1 VNAHQSILFRFVT
14 SDRRSRSARE
24 YCAALDCR
32 DFIKGWVTVDTD
44 DRRISEEAVV
54 FAKANRKEIARRL
67 TDPAVYLS
75 EDSPVSVF
83 MAGSPGAGKTEASL
97 EFLARFGGSVL
108 RIDPDTY
115 RAELPGY
122 TGSNSSLF
130 QRAVSVLVSAVHDE
144 ALRLQQSFLLDG
156 TASNFDTVSLN
167 IRRSLKRGRFVLV
180 LYVYQNPERAWE
192 FVQAREKVEGRNIP
206 MHGFVNQYFAAREVV
221 NRLKYEFGHA
231 VTVDIFI
238 KNHDGSTKVYRQNIQ
253 QIDTHV
259 PETYD
264 RASLERRLNSRRFE

>member
-1 VNAHQSILFRFVT
+1 MK
-14 SDRRSRSARE
+14 SD
-24 YCAALDCR
+24 DQ
-32 DFIKGWVTVDTD
+32 
-44 DRRISEEAVV
+44 RIADEAVV
-54 FAKANRKEIARRL
+54 FAKANRKGIARRL
-67 TDPAVYLS
+67 TDPSIFLS

-97 EFLARFGGSVL
+97 EFLSRFGGGVL
-108 RIDPDTY
+108 RIDPDNY
-115 RAELPGY
+115 RSELPGY

-156 TASNFDTVSLN
+156 TSSNYETVARN
-167 IRRSLKRGRFVLV
+167 IQRSLKRGRFVLV
-180 LYVYQNPERAWE
+180 LYVYQNPERAWK

-206 MHGFVNQYFAAREVV
+206 VEGFVHQYFAAREVV
-221 NRLKYEFGHA
+221 NRLKFHFGHS

-238 KNHDGSTKVYRQNIQ
+238 KNEDGSTKAYRENIQ
-253 QIDTHV
+253 QIDTHI

-264 RASLERRLNSRRFE
+264 HDSLARKLSQKRNE

>member
-1 VNAHQSILFRFVT
+1 MDA
-14 SDRRSRSARE
+14 DA
-24 YCAALDCR
+24 
-32 DFIKGWVTVDTD
+32 D
-44 DRRISEEAVV
+44 DRRISEQAVV

-67 TDPAVYLS
+67 TDPLVYLS

-97 EFLARFGGSVL
+97 EFLARFGGCVL

-156 TASNFDTVSLN
+156 TASNYDTVSLN

-180 LYVYQNPERAWE
+180 LYVYQNPEKAWE
-192 FVQAREKVEGRNIP
+192 FVQARETVEGRNIP
-206 MHGFVNQYFAAREVV
+206 RHGFVAQYFAAREVV

-238 KNHDGSTKVYRQNIQ
+238 KNHDGSTKSYRQNIQ
-253 QIDTHV
+253 QIDTHI
-259 PETYD
+259 PESND
-264 RASLERRLNSRRFE
+264 RASLERGLNSRRDESWLLHKNSKQ

>member
-1 VNAHQSILFRFVT
+1 MNVEGDAQGM
-14 SDRRSRSARE
+14 D
-24 YCAALDCR
+24 
-32 DFIKGWVTVDTD
+32 VDD
-44 DRRISEEAVV
+44 QRIADEAVA
-54 FAKANRKEIARRL
+54 FAKANRKEIVRRL
-67 TDPAVYLS
+67 TDPSIYLS

-97 EFLARFGGSVL
+97 EFLARFGGRVL

-115 RAELPGY
+115 RCELPGY

-156 TASNFDTVSLN
+156 TSSNHETVSRN

-180 LYVYQNPERAWE
+180 LYVHQKPERAWE
-192 FVQAREKVEGRNIP
+192 FVQAREQVEGRNIP
-206 MHGFVNQYFAAREVV
+206 LAGFIHQYFAARDVV
-221 NRLKYEFGHA
+221 NRLKFEFGHA

-238 KNHDGSTKVYRQNIQ
+238 KNIDGSTRAYKEDVQR
-253 QIDTHV
+253 IDRYI
-259 PETYD
+259 PQSYD
-264 RASLERRLNSRRFE
+264 RASLERTLSCTRYE

>member
-1 VNAHQSILFRFVT
+1 M
-14 SDRRSRSARE
+14 
-24 YCAALDCR
+24 
-32 DFIKGWVTVDTD
+32 DTNE
-44 DRRISEEAVV
+44 RRISDEAVV
-54 FAKANRKEIARRL
+54 FAKANRKVIAKRL
-67 TDPAVYLS
+67 TDPSVYLS
-75 EDSPVSVF
+75 EDAPVSVF

-97 EFLARFGGSVL
+97 EFLSRFGGSVL

-115 RAELPGY
+115 RTELPGY

-130 QRAVSVLVSAVHDE
+130 QRAVSVLVSAVLDK

-192 FVQAREKVEGRNIP
+192 FVQARERIEGRNIP
-206 MHGFVNQYFAAREVV
+206 LRGFLDQYFAAREVV
-221 NRLKYEFGHA
+221 NRLKYEFGHT

-238 KNHDGSTKVYRQNIQ
+238 KNHDGSTKAYLQNIQ
-253 QIDTHV
+253 QIDTHI

-264 RASLERRLNSRRFE
+264 RASLERRLNYMRYE

>member
-1 VNAHQSILFRFVT
+1 MK
-14 SDRRSRSARE
+14 SD
-24 YCAALDCR
+24 DQ
-32 DFIKGWVTVDTD
+32 
-44 DRRISEEAVV
+44 RIADEAVV
-54 FAKANRKEIARRL
+54 FAKANRKGIARKL
-67 TDPAVYLS
+67 TDPSIFLS

-97 EFLARFGGSVL
+97 EFLSRFGGGVL
-108 RIDPDTY
+108 RIDPDNY
-115 RAELPGY
+115 RSELPGY
-122 TGSNSSLF
+122 TGNNSSLF

-156 TASNFDTVSLN
+156 TSSNYETVARN
-167 IRRSLKRGRFVLV
+167 IQRSLRRGRFVLV

-206 MHGFVNQYFAAREVV
+206 VEGFVHQYFAAREVV
-221 NRLKYEFGHA
+221 NRLKFNFGHS

-238 KNHDGSTKVYRQNIQ
+238 KNEDGSTKAYRENIQ
-253 QIDTHV
+253 QIDTHI

-264 RASLERRLNSRRFE
+264 HGSLARKLSQKRNE